1 MAVTCWIYL
10 LLVSIVIII
19 PWAYVTM
26 YFLVCHYVIIKHVVY
41 FKQSFFNSSTPS
53 RCMCHDG
60 QHCAKRRNIIIT
72 DIPSMRICLETKFDD
87 SLIIPN

>member
-1 MAVTCWIYL
+1 M

-19 PWAYVTM
+19 PCAHVTM
-26 YFLVCHYVIIKHVVY
+26 YFLVCHYEIIKHVVY

-53 RCMCHDG
+53 RCIWHDG
-60 QHCAKRRNIIIT
+60 QHYAKHRNIIIT
-72 DIPSMRICLETKFDD
+72 DLPSMRICLETKFYD